1 MLHTHYTQRHLP
13 TSRHFTLAKRGFT
26 LIEIMV
32 ALMIF
37 SIVVVVALAA
47 LVKIIDANKKSQTI
61 QNAVV
66 NMSFTMESM
75 TRELRTGSTYLCKP
89 LTPGN
94 DLGLPGG
101 NSLTSQDVSLCNGV
115 TGASGNGVG
124 FAFLS
129 NTTASNGAGGT
140 CRLIKAYELVPDPS
154 VSGTFIFKKGT
165 QAACSAALVFAP
177 VIDTGAMSITSYYVA
192 VSNVQYPLLFIKM
205 DGSSGAKESI
215 KTTFTIQTAASPR
228 LP

>member
-1 MLHTHYTQRHLP
+1 MMKPSPATKDRG
-13 TSRHFTLAKRGFT
+13 GFT

-75 TRELRTGSTYLCKP
+75 TRELRTGSMYYCT
-89 LTPGN
+89 
-94 DLGLPGG
+94 
-101 NSLTSQDVSLCNGV
+101 NSTGTLEALTSLSAQNVTACNGISG
-115 TGASGNGVG
+115 TSGGTNGAG

-129 NTTASNGAGGT
+129 NSTASNGSGGT
-140 CRLIKAYELVPDPS
+140 CRLIKAYEFVPDAG
-154 VSGTFIFKKGT
+154 VSGTFIFKKASQTSCGG
-165 QAACSAALVFAP
+165 ALTFNQ
-177 VIDTGAMSITSYYVA
+177 VIDTAALSLTNFYLA
-192 VSNVQYPLLFIKM
+192 VSNVQYPLLFIKL
-205 DGSSGAKESI
+205 DGSSGNKDSI
-215 KTTFTIQTAASPR
+215 KTNFTIQTAASPR

>member
-1 MLHTHYTQRHLP
+1 MRTRPSH
-13 TSRHFTLAKRGFT
+13 RGFT
-26 LIEIMV
+26 LIEMLV

-37 SIVVVVALAA
+37 SIVVVVAMAA

-75 TRELRTGSTYLCKP
+75 TRELRTGSTYYCAV
-89 LTPGN
+89 
-94 DLGLPGG
+94 LPSGTDISVT
-101 NSLTSQDVSLCNGV
+101 SLSTQNVSACTGGV
-115 TGASGNGVG
+115 TGGTGQGVG

-129 NTTASNGAGGT
+129 NISGGS

-154 VSGTFIFKKGT
+154 SSGTFIFKKASQTSCG
-165 QAACSAALVFAP
+165 AALSFVP
-177 VIDTGAMSITSYYVA
+177 VIDTAAVAITGYYAA
-192 VSNVQYPLLFIKM
+192 VSNVQYPLLFLKI
-205 DGSSGAKESI
+205 DGASGSKEST
-215 KTTFTIQTAASPR
+215 KTYFTIQTAASPR